1 MFNGKEKKQE
11 KQEAKL
17 LEMMQTLGVNDLSGT
32 DREIIE
38 NILSQGCFINNGKV
52 LSLMTGNTSQTI
64 NNSLLVDVLKT
75 NMMLIRQN
83 NEIIQLLKKDKHNG
97 SENC

>member
-17 LEMMQTLGVNDLSGT
+17 LEMMQTLGVDNLPGT

-38 NILSQGCFINNGKV
+38 NILSQGSLINNAKA
-52 LSLMTGNTSQTI
+52 LSLMAGSTTQAIGN
-64 NNSLLVDVLKT
+64 NLLVDILKT
-75 NMMLIRQN
+75 NIMLIRQN
-83 NEIIQLLKKDKHNG
+83 NEIIQLLKNKQ
-97 SENC
+97 

>member
-17 LEMMQTLGVNDLSGT
+17 LEMMQALGVDDLSGI

-38 NILSQGCFINNGKV
+38 NILSRGCFVNNAKV
-52 LSLMTGNTSQTI
+52 LSLMTGNTTQTI
-64 NNSLLVDVLKT
+64 TNSLLVDVLKS

-83 NEIIQLLKKDKHNG
+83 NEIIQILKKISGN
-97 SENC
+97 